1 VVHTDCQQADT
12 MHPQLKRGNRLPS
25 LPTVAVEILRL
36 FNLPD
41 SSIEEV
47 TQTIQTDPA
56 LAIKVLKAVNSTR
69 FGARQEITDLRVGI
83 TRLGQNRIT
92 PLVLSFSLA
101 STSLETGDAAEFY
114 KEIWL
119 RSYVQ
124 ATAAEIVAE
133 PHGAAVAAECFT
145 INLLAGIGKLAM
157 LKADVE
163 LYRQCRA
170 ESAES
175 GQPFSGVA
183 AKLYG
188 ISPREL
194 SIDILSDVGLPERF
208 ITAVRLLEP
217 NATDGEISTD
227 DQRLV
232 QVTRTAEAVGSYLCD
247 QDSALALLTLEELIS
262 GTKHT
267 VDRLLDAIHL
277 RLEESAALFN
287 VDPTQIPPQEEL
299 LEAALEQLADFTSL
313 VGTEKH
319 DQVPAALLEE
329 NGRLKCRVQDLIKE
343 TSVDALT
350 GVFNRNWLNAKMN
363 EVQAVSRLHNA
374 EFGIAV
380 IDIDHFKDVND
391 RHGHRAGDAVLRE
404 VAQAL
409 SSVTRKDETI
419 ARYGGEEFV
428 LLLEHASHQGMEA
441 VGEQLRSTVENTSI
455 DFEGTPIPV
464 TVSIGI
470 AHGMPLE
477 NNDFCKEVFARADAA
492 LYEAKHNGR
501 NRVVLDSSLAAPP
514 NEVAERMPATTGLTA
529 ATSSRQ

>member
-1 VVHTDCQQADT
+1 
-12 MHPQLKRGNRLPS
+12 MHPRLKRGNRLPS

-36 FNLPD
+36 FNSPD
-41 SSIEEV
+41 SSIEEL

-56 LAIKVLKAVNSTR
+56 LAIKVLKAANSTR
-69 FGARQEITDLRVGI
+69 YGARQEITDLRVGI

-101 STSLETGDAAEFY
+101 STSLETSEAAEFY

-124 ATAAEIVAE
+124 ATTAEIVGE
-133 PHGAAVAAECFT
+133 PHGSGVASECFT

-157 LKADVE
+157 LKADVD
-163 LYRQCRA
+163 LYGQCRV

-175 GQPFSGVA
+175 GQSFSAVA
-183 AKLYG
+183 EKLFG

-194 SIDILSDVGLPERF
+194 SIDILSDIGLPDRC
-208 ITAVRLLEP
+208 ITAVRLPSPDETEEDLSE
-217 NATDGEISTD
+217 NDA
-227 DQRLV
+227 RLV
-232 QVTRTAEAVGSYLCD
+232 RITRTGEAVGSYLCD
-247 QDSALALLTLEELIS
+247 SDSALALLTLEELIS
-262 GTKHT
+262 GTEHT
-267 VDRLLDAIHL
+267 VDNLLDAIHI

-287 VDPTQIPPQEEL
+287 VDPSQIPPPDEL

-319 DQVPAALLEE
+319 DQVPSALLEE
-329 NGRLKCRVQDLIKE
+329 NGRLKRRVQDLIRE

-350 GVFNRNWLNAKMN
+350 GVFNRNWFNARMI
-363 EVQAVSRLHNA
+363 EVQAVSRLQNV

-380 IDIDHFKDVND
+380 IDIDHFKEVND
-391 RHGHRAGDAVLRE
+391 NFGHQAGDAVLRD

-409 SSVTRKDETI
+409 SSVTRNDETI

-428 LLLEHASHQGMEA
+428 LLLENASPMGMEA
-441 VGEQLRSTVENTSI
+441 VGERLRSTVENTAI
-455 DFEGTPIPV
+455 EFEGTPIPV

-470 AHGMPLE
+470 AHGMPQQ
-477 NNDFCKEVFARADAA
+477 NNNFCKEVFARADAA

-501 NRVVLDSSLAAPP
+501 NQVVLDSTLAAPLS
-514 NEVAERMPATTGLTA
+514 ESSTA
-529 ATSSRQ
+529 NAQVEKRASVRS